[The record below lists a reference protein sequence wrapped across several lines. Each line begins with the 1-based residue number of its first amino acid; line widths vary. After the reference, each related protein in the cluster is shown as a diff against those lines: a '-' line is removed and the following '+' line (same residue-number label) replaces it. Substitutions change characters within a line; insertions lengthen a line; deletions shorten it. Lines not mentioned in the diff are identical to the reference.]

1 MTLLLIVLLML
12 GAARVTWFITED
24 HLPLIERPRTWFVE
38 GHPDTNL
45 AYLVDCWW
53 CTSVY
58 VGAGAAA
65 FGVWVMGINLVPED
79 WKSFLTLWPAMS
91 FGAMLF
97 MLVADVLMA
106 HGTPDE

>member
-24 HLPLIERPRTWFVE
+24 HLPLIEKPRTRLVARNPE
-38 GHPDTNL
+38 GNL
-45 AYLVDCWW
+45 AYLVNCWW

-65 FGVWVMGINLVPED
+65 FGVWVLDLTLGYED
-79 WKSFLTLWPAMS
+79 WKSFLLLWPAIS
-91 FGAMLF
+91 FAAVLL

-106 HGTPDE
+106 HGTED